1 MYFGSHAPGP
11 PLQQPG
17 YYGLDAGPGCLP
29 CNCSMSGSLSDDCT
43 EEGRCHCVPGVA
55 GEKCDRCAR
64 GFHAYQDG
72 GCTPCDCAHTQHTC
86 HPESGEC
93 ICPPYTQGT
102 TCDECEDGYWGHDL
116 ELGCQ
121 VCTTICIFLTGKH
134 FVGASFTPSL

>member
-72 GCTPCDCAHTQHTC
+72 GCTRKLQNSVSEA
-86 HPESGEC
+86 
-93 ICPPYTQGT
+93 
-102 TCDECEDGYWGHDL
+102 
-116 ELGCQ
+116 
-121 VCTTICIFLTGKH
+121 F
-134 FVGASFTPSL
+134 